1 MTLSREKMRLYQA
14 ERRRRLREEEAERE
28 RIRVKKGVDE
38 LVEKVME
45 KRNAV

>member
-1 MTLSREKMRLYQA
+1 MPLSRERMRVYQA
-14 ERRRRLREEEAERE
+14 ERRRRLRVEKAERE
-28 RIRVKKGVDE
+28 RLRVEKGVDE

>member
-1 MTLSREKMRLYQA
+1 MPLSREKMRLYQA
-14 ERRRRLREEEAERE
+14 ERRRRLRAEKAERE
-28 RIRVKKGVDE
+28 RLRVEKGVDE